1 MILDQMEKYLDLW
14 DNRYIVENKR
24 LLYKY
29 RNNVI
34 EAKKLLKTQEYI
46 SIEIENDE
54 FSNK

>member
-1 MILDQMEKYLDLW
+1 MEKYLDLW